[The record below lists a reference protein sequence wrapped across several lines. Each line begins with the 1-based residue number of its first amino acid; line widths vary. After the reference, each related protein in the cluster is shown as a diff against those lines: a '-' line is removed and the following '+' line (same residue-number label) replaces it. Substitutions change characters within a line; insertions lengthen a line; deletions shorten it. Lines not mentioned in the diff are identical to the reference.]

1 MVVVAVGAV
10 LPDAEATCVGSV
22 DAVLD
27 EALVVVPLAAIALVV
42 PVLPVDPRAA
52 LALKGLDA
60 PWLCKA
66 AKRFCMKAL
75 TLCATAGSVVAAGV
89 ALPALELA
97 AVLDE
102 EDALVPIPVCDNALT
117 KAVAKVE
124 AKP

>member
-1 MVVVAVGAV
+1 MVAVGAV
-10 LPDAEATCVGSV
+10 LPNAEATCVGSV
-22 DAVLD
+22 DAVRD
-27 EALVVVPLAAIALVV
+27 EALVVVPLVAIAPVA
-42 PVLPVDPRAA
+42 PVLPVDPTAV

-66 AKRFCMKAL
+66 AKRFCMKAV
-75 TLCATAGSVVAAGV
+75 TLCAIAGSVVAAGV
-89 ALPALELA
+89 ALAVLELA

-102 EDALVPIPVCDNALT
+102 DDALVPIPACDNALT

>member
-1 MVVVAVGAV
+1 
-10 LPDAEATCVGSV
+10 
-22 DAVLD
+22 
-27 EALVVVPLAAIALVV
+27 
-42 PVLPVDPRAA
+42 
-52 LALKGLDA
+52 
-60 PWLCKA
+60 
-66 AKRFCMKAL
+66 MKAL
-75 TLCATAGSVVAAGV
+75 TLCAIAGSVVAAGV